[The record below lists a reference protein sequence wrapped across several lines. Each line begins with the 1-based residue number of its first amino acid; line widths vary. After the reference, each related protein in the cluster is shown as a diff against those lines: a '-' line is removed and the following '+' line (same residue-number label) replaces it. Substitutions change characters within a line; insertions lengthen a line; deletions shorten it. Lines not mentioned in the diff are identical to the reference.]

1 MTDSSDQIRALVPTT
16 LARHIS
22 RRGFLTGL
30 AAAGAIP
37 ALAACGGS
45 SGSSGSSGQPS
56 ASSGPASSGP
66 AQLGSS
72 LSVYTWGAYDNPKTF
87 TNFTGALGPKVS
99 ISSYDSNPEMIAK
112 LVSAKGTSGYDIV
125 VPTGPYVP
133 QMAANHLL
141 MELDHAKLPNLKNY
155 DPAYLDKPWD
165 RGNKYSV
172 PKDWGSTGF
181 VYDTT
186 KITRPMKTWNDFLAA
201 AQNEASGQTS
211 VLDDPDEFVGLYF
224 FAHDMSWTTTNQSD
238 LKKCQAFLVDK
249 LAPHIKKFDAYP
261 GSGGGMPKG
270 EYTLM
275 QAWNGD
281 ARQGFLAVKNA
292 SQYKWVLPGP
302 ASHLWIDNWSIAAG
316 APHPDAAHAFINYV
330 LDPGHSL
337 LEIEFIGY
345 NTAIVGTEAKA
356 KAAGLKYLDMIY
368 FTKAQVAELQSGAVN
383 SATQTHV
390 SILNAAKAA
399 AAG

>member
-1 MTDSSDQIRALVPTT
+1 MTDSPDQIRALVPTSF
-16 LARHIS
+16 ARHIS
-22 RRGFLTGL
+22 RRGFLSGL
-30 AAAGAIP
+30 AAASALP

-45 SGSSGSSGQPS
+45 SGSSGKTSAASAGAGSGK
-56 ASSGPASSGP
+56 
-66 AQLGSS
+66 LGSS

-87 TNFTGALGPKVS
+87 TNFTSALGPKVS
-99 ISSYDSNPEMIAK
+99 ISSYDSNPELIAK

-133 QMAANHLL
+133 QMVANQLL
-141 MELDHAKLPNLKNY
+141 MELDHSKLPNLKNY
-155 DPAYLDKPWD
+155 DSAYLGKPWD
-165 RGNKYSV
+165 KGNKHSV

-186 KITRPMKTWNDFLAA
+186 KITRPMTTWNDFLAA
-201 AQNEASGQTS
+201 AQNEASGRTS
-211 VLDDPDEFVGLYF
+211 LLDDSDEFVGLYF
-224 FAHDMSWTTTNQSD
+224 FAHDMDWTTTNQSD
-238 LKKCQAFLVDK
+238 LKKCSAFLVDK
-249 LAPHIKKFDAYP
+249 LASHIQKFDSYP

-281 ARQGFLAVKNA
+281 ARQGFLAAKDP
-292 SQYKWVLPGP
+292 SKYKWVLPQP

-330 LDPGHSL
+330 LNPDHSL

-345 NTAIVGTEAKA
+345 NTAIKGTKAKA

-368 FTKAQVAELQSGAVN
+368 FTEAQVAKLQSGAVN

-390 SILNAAKAA
+390 SILNAAKPA